1 MQLIEQR
8 WFRCMHCSGTTK
20 AHKQLWDAYLSNR
33 EVEVSCDF
41 CHKVV
46 IVTRES
52 EEARVRAEA
61 RAKELIA
68 TAPIISLEVRHSS
81 HTSQYD
87 GRRRGDSIF
96 STVKYAK
103 LDIYVQLDGLPEE
116 QHLWQIEGLQT
127 SRIEKKI
134 GATRPYLNAI
144 IGKTLHEA
152 RAILAEVK
160 TFAGV
165 QRAASSGAG

>member
-1 MQLIEQR
+1 MLKGVLCEPYAAPLTLTFFVVPER
-8 WFRCMHCSGTTK
+8 HGWHSTTSLP
-20 AHKQLWDAYLSNR
+20 ACR
-33 EVEVSCDF
+33 
-41 CHKVV
+41 
-46 IVTRES
+46 TG
-52 EEARVRAEA
+52 
-61 RAKELIA
+61 
-68 TAPIISLEVRHSS
+68 TAPREQGNCFGPTASFECAR
-81 HTSQYD
+81 
-87 GRRRGDSIF
+87 
-96 STVKYAK
+96 
-103 LDIYVQLDGLPEE
+103 LDIYVRLDGLPEE

>member
-1 MQLIEQR
+1 MHLVSPR
-8 WFRCMHCSGTTK
+8 WFQCVSCSGTTK
-20 AHKQLWDAYLSNR
+20 AHRQLWDAYLSNR
-33 EVEVSCDF
+33 EVEVSCEH
-41 CHKVV
+41 CHKTVMV
-46 IVTRES
+46 AKERED
-52 EEARVRAEA
+52 ARVRAEA
-61 RAKELIA
+61 RAKVLLA
-68 TAPIISLEVRHSS
+68 TALIVGWDVRHSP
-81 HTSQYD
+81 HTNQYD
-87 GRRRGDSIF
+87 GRRRGEYLF
-96 STVKYAK
+96 STVECAR
-103 LDIYVQLDGLPEE
+103 LDIYVRLDGLPEE